1 MVMVAISVIV
11 RFWQEYRS
19 GLAVFRLQ
27 ESITTTARV
36 RRRDVDAHI
45 PTSELVPG
53 DIVSIGP
60 GDVVPADCMVIEAS
74 FLRIGQ
80 SQWTGE
86 SVPVSKLSVSGGVKT
101 EGSIFELS
109 NICFMGTGVVSGT
122 ATVVILRTGKGKSK

>member
-19 GLAVFRLQ
+19 GLAVFRLR

-101 EGSIFELS
+101 EGSIFELN
-109 NICFMGTGVVSGT
+109 NICFMGTGVVSGN
-122 ATVVILRTGKGKSK
+122 ATVVILRTGKGKRK